1 MFGEGD
7 LERLQDSIAGSLYYY
22 RAKCVSVYDGDTVRL
37 DIMLG
42 LDVVLSNV
50 SCRLYG
56 INTPE
61 LRGEDKDAG
70 IAARNRLRQL
80 VLGEEL
86 VIQTHKD
93 RRGKYGRYLATLW
106 CLGINI
112 NKKLIAEG
120 YAVPYA

>member
-7 LERLQDSIAGSLYYY
+7 MERLQDSLYYY

-50 SCRLYG
+50 SCRLLG
-56 INTPE
+56 INAPE
-61 LRGEDKDAG
+61 LRGSDKIAG

-80 VLGEEL
+80 VLGEEII
-86 VIQTHKD
+86 IQTHKD

-106 CLGINI
+106 CMGINV
-112 NKKLIAEG
+112 NQKLIAEG
-120 YAVPYA
+120 HAVPYA

>member
-1 MFGEGD
+1 MYGEGD
-7 LERLQDSIAGSLYYY
+7 LERLQDTIAGSLYFY
-22 RAKCVSVYDGDTVRL
+22 RAICVSVYDGDTVRL
-37 DIMLG
+37 DIRLG

-61 LRGEDKDAG
+61 LRGGDKAAG

-80 VLGEEL
+80 VLGEDL

-120 YAVPYA
+120 YAKEYK

>member
-1 MFGEGD
+1 M
-7 LERLQDSIAGSLYYY
+7 ERLQDNIAGSLYFY

-37 DIMLG
+37 DIRLG

-61 LRGEDKDAG
+61 LRGDDKAAG

-80 VLGEEL
+80 VLGEDL

-106 CLGINI
+106 CMGINI
-112 NKKLIAEG
+112 NKKLITEG
-120 YAVPYA
+120 HATEYK